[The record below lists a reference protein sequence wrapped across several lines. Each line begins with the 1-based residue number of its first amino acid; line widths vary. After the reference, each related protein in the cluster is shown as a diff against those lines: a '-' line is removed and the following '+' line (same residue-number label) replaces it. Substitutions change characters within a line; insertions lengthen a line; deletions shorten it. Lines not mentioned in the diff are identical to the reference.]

1 MNNTANDEAIARAL
15 AHEEQARADAAAA
28 SAASSN
34 RNATNANSFGIGIP
48 PAPASR
54 RAGPAAVL
62 GTPVPA
68 PDPVVTC
75 PGFHDLSEFL
85 VSYSQRVTCKL
96 CHRTLSHNDRAY
108 GCVVCQW
115 DTCANCATRPP
126 PSYVP
131 PARSAGNAN
140 ANQRYPFGPVPPR
153 RNQTH
158 MCLAPCV
165 LGDGMCVEMM
175 VDSGAQSSVISITLA
190 QQLGLVNR
198 IDRSWRGVASGVGKA
213 NIIGRIS
220 NVICTLGAGHVE
232 FNMDFIVLDVNERI
246 LLLGLDLMRRYKCIL
261 DLERDVLIFGGSG
274 GVEVPLLPADE
285 QHVNLRNALGD
296 GCTVS

>member
-1 MNNTANDEAIARAL
+1 MNTSTANDEAIARAL
-15 AHEEQARADAAAA
+15 AHEEQVQADAAAA
-28 SAASSN
+28 ASASSSGSN
-34 RNATNANSFGIGIP
+34 PFGIP

-54 RAGPAAVL
+54 RTGPVVV

-68 PDPVVTC
+68 PTTAPVVTC

-85 VSYSQRVTCKL
+85 VSYSQRVTCKI
-96 CHRTLSHNDRAY
+96 CHRTLAHNERAF
-108 GCVVCQW
+108 GCVVCQF
-115 DTCANCATRPP
+115 DVCSSCATHPP

-131 PARSAGNAN
+131 PNRNAHGT
-140 ANQRYPFGPVPPR
+140 NQRYPFGPAPPR

-165 LGDGMCVEMM
+165 LGDGICVEMM

-198 IDRSWRGVASGVGKA
+198 IDRSQRGIASGVGKA
-213 NIIGRIS
+213 NIVGRIS

-232 FNMDFIVLDVNERI
+232 FNMDFIVLDVNEKI

-285 QHVNLRNALGD
+285 QHVNLRNTLGD
-296 GCTVS
+296 GCTIS